1 MLVKIF
7 NDKIYIEESIEKKQ
21 DCKMLTGE
29 KKIEC
34 SSNRISV
41 PTEAKE
47 NNAIPS
53 GLGVSFEANGV
64 LTVSFSR
71 T

>member
-1 MLVKIF
+1 
-7 NDKIYIEESIEKKQ
+7 
-21 DCKMLTGE
+21 MLTGD

-34 SSNRISV
+34 LSNRISV